1 MKNNIYN
8 TLSGFASH
16 ITSAG
21 RVLSV
26 IFMLALSSSAWATY
40 YLYGSSGGS
49 TDVNIPLG
57 SSDDLTFE
65 ITDTRMLSA
74 SNSYYYVGVCG
85 SGDQY
90 HKTTQVVCDGTTN
103 NATGII
109 TNLSD
114 DKVNAGDNCIKG
126 LAKYKLSVTVS
137 KITITLSDFHS
148 DYYTCGT
155 SNLNRCN
162 YTFSSE
168 TPTYKLCGG
177 FTDWSISEAPEM
189 TETGTVGVYSTS
201 VYLPGGH
208 EYEKQTSEGFKV
220 AAVTSS
226 GSATWYGAD
235 ATITSASNS
244 QTLASTDAGGSAGN
258 RCGITTVYSGSY
270 TFTYNA
276 SSKLLTVTYPDAIEA
291 TPIVRWGALPTQT
304 RNATY
309 SSEGCDRYDIN
320 ASAYIASPGC
330 SAGSEQ
336 TLSNLRVRLRK
347 KVAGEYTET
356 EVVEFPGSYSRNSTY
371 SLTVPCTTELLM
383 TCLSE
388 TTIVMDIAGYNSVM
402 GWSAY
407 SDEME
412 VEYTAC
418 PKFILENLSK
428 TFTACDGEH
437 QFTLRDMV
445 KPTPTG
451 WSATLGG
458 ADATSDFTLKD
469 GQMIWKGIDKD
480 AGTYT
485 YTFAFTRDGFNG
497 DGKPNTAT
505 IEIEYNK
512 TAPTGSVTGIT
523 ITPSPKGTEGT
534 PVTPWTPLTLTAT
547 LSDGNNF
554 TDVQWSVSGVPTPV
568 FEVSSSKPAT
578 TATFTSKP
586 FALPVTY
593 TVTVKGLSEN
603 CQATDAGH
611 SFSVNVY
618 TKADD
623 GSGSTIILNGDDPIV
638 EDGPEV
644 TLNGYVKQLV
654 DGNATLKKAGFAYI
668 KSADGSCGTVTSDWS
683 KVEYTP
689 DVALK
694 QGESW
699 SLTINSELKEN
710 TEYLYRAYAINT
722 YPSTDVTTY
731 STNPNDP
738 SEAACGTFT
747 TGGGCEFPTGD
758 TIYYTIDASLVSES
772 PCHLAFKSFENA
784 LANLKSHKVAGATD
798 YWWDDVKK
806 MLVKNIVFQVAVNK
820 AGYGV
825 KNSRLDLRDINK
837 YESGSSPIPTKR
849 LVIRP
854 LVSGTKPILYGLDMD
869 CSRWVTVNSMNIK
882 RDSPSNDKG
891 KENACILIGK
901 NSDSNVLSVG
911 QMTSSDLVFVNCVI
925 EGDNFCC
932 VHANGIDGLYL
943 ENNNLIANCSTI
955 GSNTRDWG
963 ASIKLMNSKEVTLIR
978 NNFKGAHSN
987 NIFAQNTQYMLI
999 MNNVFWNNN
1008 VKFTSGTNKSAIIRL
1023 LNYETPNG
1031 SPDGYHNVKN
1041 IGMYYNTLFLEKNDE
1056 NEDYVDFLIF
1066 GGAAQWRIASAFEIS
1081 SIEFKYNNCYSYSTT
1096 SAGKT
1101 SDPFISKDVTGTMK
1115 YNNFWSARTGSGYGG
1130 DEFEFG
1136 ANIENHSMAAGGDM
1150 LCSTAA
1156 HTPEGMIIKGTALD
1170 LGSAIST
1177 DVSGL
1182 GADTVR
1188 SDRLDFKIRPN
1199 TSTWTY
1205 GAYQSRD
1212 GETVDVIIWNGGKDA
1227 TWDDRNNWVK
1237 ENGRQVTC
1245 VDNLSDNLK
1254 VIIPEPHSKQYPL
1267 PASGYITKYPTVPT
1281 WATPASSEAVRAG
1294 ITESTRTTVTK
1305 FAHSIEME
1313 YGSAIK
1319 GVEELKVGDAYH
1331 YYNVQSH
1338 LTVDPKEWVL
1348 VGSVVRPFK
1357 DKDKAMAATPT
1368 LPTDSA
1374 TRLTQSGDFYLNHK
1388 PHVYMEQFS
1397 ISGGSSSVD
1406 VTWGVPFTAL
1416 DEDVMPTQSFAIS
1429 VADQF
1434 GDMKL
1439 PASFYYA
1446 IFEPDPS
1453 KLNDGDKQRTFDF
1466 NGHYYAA
1473 EQALNY
1479 TVPATSLGVFN
1490 NAYPANIDGT
1500 ATYSNFNLYTYD
1512 YNDKAWEAIGT
1523 IEDKMIKPQSGFAI
1537 YNTSGSSN
1545 TFSPVYVT
1553 AVADG
1558 KDIDTKYKTAEANAQ
1573 VIIRAYNLFN
1583 DKGSRIGVGETFN
1596 DAYKLFN
1603 GSVSENL
1610 EVYMLKGDEKFS
1622 TLKAEDFDAVIP
1634 VGVRNK
1640 SNGAYPIRFELVKA
1654 EGVESVIL
1662 EDRGVTPAATY
1673 DLLSGETPAF
1683 PSIEPGDL
1691 EGRFYLMLGAGTEEN
1706 PDIPTDAP
1714 AESADSLNVD
1724 VFVNNG
1730 IMTVSVSADAVIS
1743 NITMYDMA
1751 GKAYKVPVNG
1761 TNMNKSKLNVAKGV
1775 YTVTVVTDKGTET
1788 KKIIVK

>member
-8 TLSGFASH
+8 TLSGFASR
-16 ITSAG
+16 ITSVG

-26 IFMLALSSSAWATY
+26 IFLLALSSSAWATY
-40 YLYGSSGGS
+40 YLYLSTDNVSWGEPVASGDGLSFSWTNSTSVNTKVYVRIVSNTSDWFNNQVLCDNVSGGVS
-49 TDVNIPLG
+49 GMFSVETCQIGETCSLEKYAAFTLLVPTTKISLTAIDNG
-57 SSDDLTFE
+57 SYNVCSNTFRKHE
-65 ITDTRMLSA
+65 YA
-74 SNSYYYVGVCG
+74 
-85 SGDQY
+85 
-90 HKTTQVVCDGTTN
+90 
-103 NATGII
+103 
-109 TNLSD
+109 
-114 DKVNAGDNCIKG
+114 
-126 LAKYKLSVTVS
+126 
-137 KITITLSDFHS
+137 
-148 DYYTCGT
+148 
-155 SNLNRCN
+155 
-162 YTFSSE
+162 FSFE
-168 TPTYKLCGG
+168 PPVFKLCGG
-177 FTDWSISEAPEM
+177 LTDWDTSNAPEM
-189 TETGTVGVYSTS
+189 TETATTGVYSTS
-201 VYLPGGH
+201 VYLPGGTT
-208 EYEKQTSEGFKV
+208 YAKQSSDGFKV
-220 AAVTSS
+220 AAVASS
-226 GSATWYGAD
+226 GSAAWFGAD
-235 ATITSASNS
+235 ATIALSVGDEPPTSKT
-244 QTLASTDAGGSAGN
+244 QTLASTSAGSSAGN
-258 RCGITTVYSGSY
+258 RCGITTKYSGSY

-276 SSKLLTVTYPDAIEA
+276 SSKVLTVDYPAAIEA
-291 TPIVRWGALPTQT
+291 TPIVRWGALPTKT
-304 RNATY
+304 KNDSY
-309 SSEGCDRYDIN
+309 SECDRFDIN

-330 SAGSEQ
+330 SGGSEQ
-336 TLSNLRVRLRK
+336 TLSKLRVRLRK
-347 KVAGEYTET
+347 KELGAYTET
-356 EVVEFPGSYSRNSTY
+356 EVVEFSGTYTRNNTY
-371 SLTVPCTTELLM
+371 ELTVPCTTELLM
-383 TCLSE
+383 TCLS
-388 TTIVMDIAGYNSVM
+388 TTTVVMDIAGYNAAM

-412 VEYTAC
+412 VSYIAC
-418 PKFILENLSK
+418 PKFILTNLTK
-428 TFTACDGEH
+428 TFTACDGGH

-458 ADATSDFTLKD
+458 SDATSDFTLKD
-469 GQMIWKGIDKD
+469 GKMIWKGIDKD

-497 DGKPNTAT
+497 EGKPNTAT
-505 IEIEYNK
+505 IEIKYNK

-547 LSDGNNF
+547 TSDGNNF
-554 TDVQWSVSGVPTPV
+554 TDLAWTVSGVPAPV

-603 CQATDAGH
+603 CQATDADH
-611 SFSVNVY
+611 SRTVNIY
-618 TKADD
+618 TDSDKE
-623 GSGSTIILNGDDPIV
+623 SGSTIILNGDAPIV

-699 SLTINSELKEN
+699 SLTINSGLKEN
-710 TEYLYRAYAINT
+710 TAYIYRAYAVNT
-722 YPSTDVTTY
+722 YPDPDVTTY
-731 STNPNDP
+731 STNPNNSD
-738 SEAACGTFT
+738 EAACGTFT
-747 TGGGCEFPTGD
+747 TGGGCELPTGD

-784 LANLKSHKVAGATD
+784 LANLKSHKVAGAED
-798 YWWDDVKK
+798 YWWDDGKK
-806 MLVKNIVFQVAVNK
+806 MLVKNVVFQVVPNK

-825 KNSRLDLRDINK
+825 QNSRVDFSNINK
-837 YESGSSPIPTKR
+837 YENSSSPTPTKR

-854 LVSGTKPILYGLDMD
+854 KVAGTKPIVWGMYLAN
-869 CSRWVTVNSMNIK
+869 SRWVTVKGMTIK
-882 RDSPSNDKG
+882 RDAAAGSDGKG
-891 KENACILIGK
+891 HSCVLIGLDDQT
-901 NSDSNVLSVG
+901 NNLAVG
-911 QMTSSDLVFVNCVI
+911 KVTSSELEFKGCVFS
-925 EGDNFCC
+925 GDNFCC
-932 VHANGIDGLYL
+932 IHASAVDGLYL
-943 ENNNLIANCSTI
+943 EDNNLIAEC
-955 GSNTRDWG
+955 SNTSNDTKNWG
-963 ASIKLMNSKEVTLIR
+963 ASIKFMNCKRVTLLR

-987 NIFAQNTQYMLI
+987 NIFSQNTQNLLV
-999 MNNVFWNNN
+999 MNNVFWNSNTQFTTGSNDNN
-1008 VKFTSGTNKSAIIRL
+1008 SAIIRL
-1023 LNYETPNG
+1023 VNYDAN
-1031 SPDGYHNVKN
+1031 DDAHKIKN
-1041 IGMYYNTLFLEKNDE
+1041 IGIYYNTLYLANGTNTEQ
-1056 NEDYVDFLIF
+1056 VDFLIF
-1066 GGAAQWRIASAFEIS
+1066 GGKKQRSESGDDGAYDNTT
-1081 SIEFKYNNCYSYSTT
+1081 IEFKYNNCYSYSTKSNGRT
-1096 SAGKT
+1096 T
-1101 SDPFISKDVTGTMK
+1101 DPDPFKGLSISSTMI
-1115 YNNFWSARTGSGYGG
+1115 YNNFWAKKDGADFSFGSEKQTVDMSTTGGM
-1130 DEFEFG
+1130 
-1136 ANIENHSMAAGGDM
+1136 I
-1150 LCSTAA
+1150 CSTAPN
-1156 HTPEGMIIKGTALD
+1156 TPEGMVIKGTSLN
-1170 LGSAIST
+1170 LGSAISS
-1177 DVSGL
+1177 DASGQ
-1182 GADTVR
+1182 GAESVV
-1188 SDRLDFKIRPN
+1188 SDRLDVEIRKN
-1199 TSTWTY
+1199 VSAGDWTY
-1205 GAYQSRD
+1205 GAYQSRS
-1212 GETVDVIIWNGGKDA
+1212 GETVKVIIWNGGSTGAESD
-1227 TWDDRNNWVK
+1227 WDNRNNWVK
-1237 ENGRQVTC
+1237 ENGRQLTC
-1245 VDNLSDNLK
+1245 VDNLSTDVK
-1254 VIIPEPHSKQYPL
+1254 AIIPEPHSHQYPL
-1267 PASGYITKYPTVPT
+1267 PASGSITVYPTIPT
-1281 WATPASSEAVRAG
+1281 WEAPTSSEQVRAG
-1294 ITESTRTTVTK
+1294 ISGSTLGTVSE
-1305 FAHSIEME
+1305 FAHTIEME
-1313 YGSAIK
+1313 YGSGIAGAEK
-1319 GVEELKVGDAYH
+1319 LKDGSGYH
-1331 YYNVQSH
+1331 YHNVQSH

-1348 VGSVVRPFK
+1348 VGSVVSPFK
-1357 DKDKAMAATPT
+1357 DKDKAMAETPS
-1368 LPTDSA
+1368 LPEDTV
-1374 TRLTQSGDFYLNHK
+1374 TRLTQSGDFYLYHK
-1388 PHVYMEQFS
+1388 PHVYMEQFT

-1416 DEDVMPTQSFAIS
+1416 DEDVYPTQTFAIS

-1434 GDMKL
+1434 GEMKL

-1446 IFEPDPS
+1446 IIEPDAS

-1490 NAYPANIDGT
+1490 NAYPANIDGG

-1512 YNDKAWEAIGT
+1512 YNDRAWEAIGT

-1545 TFSPVYVT
+1545 TFSPTYIT

-1558 KDIDTKYKTAEANAQ
+1558 KDIDTKYKSAEANAQ

-1583 DKGSRIGVGETFN
+1583 DKGSRIGVGESFN

-1610 EVYMLKGDEKFS
+1610 EVYMIKGDDKYS
-1622 TLKAEDFDAVIP
+1622 TLNAEDMNTVIP

-1640 SNGAYPIRFELVKA
+1640 SNGAYPIRFEIVKA

-1691 EGRFYLMLGAGTEEN
+1691 EGRFYLMLGAVTEEEQ
-1706 PDIPTDAP
+1706 DIPTDAP
-1714 AESADSLNVD
+1714 AESADKFSVD
-1724 VFVNNG
+1724 VFVNSG

-1788 KKIIVK
+1788 KKIVVK

>member
-40 YLYGSSGGS
+40 YVYISTDKSTWTFVTNSETKSFTISNSNYLNSGTNYYLAVSTNSGGYS
-49 TDVNIPLG
+49 SSYKEQMYLSDVVNN
-57 SSDDLTFE
+57 SSSF
-65 ITDTRMLSA
+65 ITTSKDNASYSGCPFSFMKYSLPVPVSNLYLSLE
-74 SNSYYYVGVCG
+74 SESYTHNCG
-85 SGDQY
+85 SVY
-90 HKTTQVVCDGTTN
+90 T
-103 NATGII
+103 
-109 TNLSD
+109 
-114 DKVNAGDNCIKG
+114 DKQQ
-126 LAKYKLSVTVS
+126 KYIVSV
-137 KITITLSDFHS
+137 D
-148 DYYTCGT
+148 
-155 SNLNRCN
+155 
-162 YTFSSE
+162 
-168 TPTYKLCGG
+168 TPTLKLCGG
-177 FTDWSISEAPEM
+177 FTDWSTSEAPEM
-189 TETGTVGVYSTS
+189 TETGTVGMYSTS

-291 TPIVRWGALPTQT
+291 TPIVRCGALPTQT

-485 YTFAFTRDGFNG
+485 YTFAFTRNGFNG
-497 DGKPNTAT
+497 EGKPNTAT

-523 ITPSPKGTEGT
+523 ITPSPKGTAGT

-547 LSDGNNF
+547 LSDGNSF
-554 TDVQWSVSGVPTPV
+554 TDVQWSVSGVPAPV
-568 FEVSSSKPAT
+568 FEEGTFTSSSA

-586 FALPVTY
+586 FAVPVTY
-593 TVTVKGLSEN
+593 TVTARGLSGN
-603 CQATDAGH
+603 CQSTDDEH
-611 SFSVNVY
+611 SYTINVY
-618 TKADD
+618 ADSD
-623 GSGSTIILNGDDPIV
+623 NGSGSTIILNGDAPVVD
-638 EDGPEV
+638 DGPEV

-654 DGNATLKKAGFAYI
+654 DGNATLKKLGFAYI
-668 KSADGSCGTVTSDWS
+668 KSEGNSCGDVTGSWS
-683 KVEYTP
+683 KVEITP
-689 DVALK
+689 AEALK

-699 SLTINSELKEN
+699 SASINTGLKEN
-710 TEYLYRAYAINT
+710 TEYLYRAYAVNT
-722 YPSTDVTTY
+722 YPSTAVTTY
-731 STNPNDP
+731 STNPNNS

-747 TGGGCEFPTGD
+747 TQGGCEYPTGD

-784 LANLKSHKVAGATD
+784 LANLKSHKTAGAAD
-798 YWWDDVKK
+798 YWWDNSKM
-806 MLVKNIVFQVAVNK
+806 MLVKNVVFQVAINK

-825 KNSRLDLRDINK
+825 KNSRVDFSNINK
-837 YESGSSPIPTKR
+837 YESSSSPLPTKR

-854 LVSGTKPILYGLDMD
+854 LVSGTKPIVWGMYMAN
-869 CSRWVTVNSMNIK
+869 SRWITVNSMNVQ
-882 RDSPSNDKG
+882 RVAPSTTDGKG
-891 KENACILIGK
+891 HSCILIGLDDQT
-901 NSDSNVLSVG
+901 NNLAVG
-911 QMTSSDLVFVNCVI
+911 KVTSANLEFVNC
-925 EGDNFCC
+925 EFSGDNFCC
-932 VHANGIDGLYL
+932 IHASAVDGLYL
-943 ENNNLIANCSTI
+943 ENNNLIAECGDASQD
-955 GSNTRDWG
+955 TRDWG
-963 ASIKLMNSKEVTLIR
+963 ASIKFMNCKNITLIR

-987 NIFAQNTQYMLI
+987 NIFSQNTRDLLV
-999 MNNVFWNNN
+999 MNNVFWNDNK
-1008 VKFTSGTNKSAIIRL
+1008 KFDAGTNNSAIIRL
-1023 LNYETPNG
+1023 VNFEAN
-1031 SPDGYHNVKN
+1031 DDAHAVKN
-1041 IGMYYNTLFLEKNDE
+1041 VGVYYNTLYLAKNDA
-1056 NEDYVDFLIF
+1056 NSDNVDFFIF
-1066 GGAAQWRIASAFEIS
+1066 GGNDSRWNTAARYDEST
-1081 SIEFKYNNCYSYSTT
+1081 IEFMYNNCYSYSTS
-1096 SAGKT
+1096 SAGKSSNPFLSKTIT
-1101 SDPFISKDVTGTMK
+1101 STMHH
-1115 YNNFWSARTGSGYGG
+1115 NNFWSARTGSSYGG

-1156 HTPEGMIIKGTALD
+1156 HTPEGMIIKGTALN

-1199 TSTWTY
+1199 DNTWTY
-1205 GAYQSRD
+1205 GAYQSRS

-1368 LPTDSA
+1368 LPADSA
-1374 TRLTQSGDFYLNHK
+1374 TRLTQSGDFYLYHK
-1388 PHVYMEQFS
+1388 PHVYMQKFD
-1397 ISGGSSSVD
+1397 IAYNSGSV
-1406 VTWGVPFTAL
+1406 VATWGTPFTDL
-1416 DEDVMPTQSFAIS
+1416 KTDVEPTETFAIS

-1583 DKGSRIGVGETFN
+1583 DKGSRIGVGEAFN

-1610 EVYMLKGDEKFS
+1610 EVYMLKNDGKYS
-1622 TLKAEDFDAVIP
+1622 TLKTDDFNTVIP

-1640 SNGAYPIRFELVKA
+1640 SNSAYPIRFELIKA

-1673 DLLSGETPAF
+1673 DLLSGEAPAF

-1751 GKAYKVPVNG
+1751 GKAYKVAVNG

-1788 KKIIVK
+1788 KKVIVK